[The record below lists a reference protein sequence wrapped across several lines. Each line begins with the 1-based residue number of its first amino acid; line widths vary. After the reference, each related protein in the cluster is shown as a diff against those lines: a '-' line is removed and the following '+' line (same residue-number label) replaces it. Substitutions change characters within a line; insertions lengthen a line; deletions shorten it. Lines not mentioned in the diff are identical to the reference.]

1 MAFLDNIKSKFS
13 KTDSNQDGN
22 SGINGVPES
31 IPGKPKR
38 IQKFKMQE
46 VFRESVKE
54 YALGEMAKNDPFI
67 AKYDGQKCY
76 GALLYKV
83 GQVGLLDKTNKN
95 NEAIGSFIEVVNGGS
110 IKVYITEEMYLHEEI
125 LLIPDKDTFYRMNEY
140 GFLRNAEFDL
150 VFVMGD
156 ELLDV
161 EKKITLANVKEIF
174 DMGTTISGFL
184 NVKDLKELDSEEH
197 QKEESVVSEVSDF
210 VPEIKDV
217 DEEVS
222 DHVELVDNSLI
233 NEDEWVEEDE
243 LAFEDEIVDEE
254 STEEDKEVKST
265 VATDEQRVKEM
276 DAYLRSEYGDAL
288 VEQAYQTL
296 PDDGEV
302 NQEQLEEILEQLQKK
317 ASEKEK
323 ADNED
328 VTDEDIEV
336 ISKKSKEVQEL
347 EEDEEEEPFELD
359 VEFEDASKVFEDVK
373 KVFHSD
379 DISLEI
385 SDYQFLTEVLS
396 VYQPKLLD
404 ENRQEGLLNNEI
416 NEKCKIIN
424 HEMKTVFTDHIK
436 QLHERYN
443 LLLDESF
450 DDIVAQID
458 YKDENSKWYED
469 YKVLNEKKEADMAQ
483 MPEQVDIVFERY
495 ETDYLTKK
503 EEYAKN
509 AYAKAELEFDKEHG
523 LTKDII
529 QNRIEQAYISK
540 VDVKYT
546 EEFDKLYKERKR
558 IAQEKIDIAISHII
572 NEEIKPMFEQFK
584 KEEEEL
590 FKVRSAEI
598 EAFLDNHR
606 KDEMARMQIVEKEM
620 EENNKADVVRKG
632 FLKEIDNMKSDF
644 EKQIEQIKNDYEN
657 LKMSKEFLEQV
668 KDREFATQVALSSG
682 ELEKAQIIITDLRKE
697 IVNEKKNATKV
708 IQEATERSEKIARE
722 FELKY
727 EKEKAKNKATKTAI
741 TVFVA
746 FIMFIVL
753 VVAGYVLLYS
763 FSSANQHNGIISDL
777 VYFDIDL
784 SYFYKLLC

>member
-13 KTDSNQDGN
+13 KTSSEQSDV
-22 SGINGVPES
+22 VPES

-38 IQKFKMQE
+38 VQKFKMQE

-67 AKYDGQKCY
+67 AKYNGQKCY

-83 GQVGLLDKTNKN
+83 GQAGLLDKTNKN

-125 LLIPDKDTFYRMNEY
+125 LLIPDKDTLYRMNEY

-161 EKKITLANVKEIF
+161 EKKIALANVKEIF
-174 DMGTTISGFL
+174 DSGISISKFL
-184 NVKDLKELDSEEH
+184 GVTDLKDLDSKEE
-197 QKEESVVSEVSDF
+197 QKEESIVEEISNF

-243 LAFEDEIVDEE
+243 LAFEDDMAEE
-254 STEEDKEVKST
+254 EPTEENKEVKST
-265 VATDEQRVKEM
+265 VATDEQRIKEM

-288 VEQAYQTL
+288 VEQAYQSL

-302 NQEQLEEILEQLQKK
+302 NQEQLEEILEQLQKNVT
-317 ASEKEK
+317 EKQEEDK
-323 ADNED
+323 D
-328 VTDEDIEV
+328 VTDEDIKV

-404 ENRQEGLLNNEI
+404 ENRQDGLLNNEI

-424 HEMKTVFTDHIK
+424 HEMKSVFTDHIK

-483 MPEQVDIVFERY
+483 MPEQVDIAFERY
-495 ETDYLTKK
+495 ESDYLAKK

-529 QNRIEQAYISK
+529 QNRIEQAYIFK
-540 VDVKYT
+540 VNVKYT

-620 EENNKADVVRKG
+620 EENNKADTVRQG
-632 FLKEIDNMKSDF
+632 FLKEIDNMKADF
-644 EKQIEQIKNDYEN
+644 EKQIEQIKKDYEN
-657 LKMSKEFLEQV
+657 LKMSKEFLEQA

-682 ELEKAQIIITDLRKE
+682 ELEKAQIIINDLRKE
-697 IVNEKKNATKV
+697 IVNEKKITTKT
-708 IQEATERSEKIARE
+708 IQEATERSEKITRE

-746 FIMFIVL
+746 FVMFIVL

-763 FSSANQHNGIISDL
+763 FSSANQHNSIMPDL
-777 VYFDIDL
+777 VYSDIDL

>member
-13 KTDSNQDGN
+13 KTSLEQSDV
-22 SGINGVPES
+22 VPES

-38 IQKFKMQE
+38 VQKFKMQE

-83 GQVGLLDKTNKN
+83 GQAGLLDKTNKN

-125 LLIPDKDTFYRMNEY
+125 LLIPDKDTLYRMNEY

-161 EKKITLANVKEIF
+161 EKKITLANVNEIF
-174 DMGTTISGFL
+174 DSGISISKFL
-184 NVKDLKELDSEEH
+184 GVTDLKELDS
-197 QKEESVVSEVSDF
+197 KEEQVESEVSNF

-243 LAFEDEIVDEE
+243 LAFEDDIVNEE
-254 STEEDKEVKST
+254 PIEEEKEVKST

-276 DAYLRSEYGDAL
+276 DVYLRSEYGDAL
-288 VEQAYQTL
+288 VEQAYQSL

-302 NQEQLEEILEQLQKK
+302 NQEQLEEILEQLQKNV
-317 ASEKEK
+317 AENQE
-323 ADNED
+323 DEED
-328 VTDEDIEV
+328 VTDEDIKV

-404 ENRQEGLLNNEI
+404 ENRQDGLLNNEI

-424 HEMKTVFTDHIK
+424 HEMKSVFTDHIK

-450 DDIVAQID
+450 DDIVSQID

-483 MPEQVDIVFERY
+483 MPEQVDIAFERY
-495 ETDYLTKK
+495 ESDYLAKK

-558 IAQEKIDIAISHII
+558 IAQEKIDIAINHII

-620 EENNKADVVRKG
+620 EENNKADTVRQG

-644 EKQIEQIKNDYEN
+644 EKQIEQIKKDYEN
-657 LKMSKEFLEQV
+657 LKMSKEFLEQA

-682 ELEKAQIIITDLRKE
+682 ELEKAQIIINDLRKE
-697 IVNEKKNATKV
+697 IVNEKKMTTKT
-708 IQEATERSEKIARE
+708 IQEATERSENIARE

-746 FIMFIVL
+746 FVMFIVL

-763 FSSANQHNGIISDL
+763 FSSVNQHNSIMSDL
-777 VYFDIDL
+777 VYSDIDL
-784 SYFYKLLC
+784 SSFYKLLC

>member
-1 MAFLDNIKSKFS
+1 MTFLDNIKSKFS
-13 KTDSNQDGN
+13 KTSSEQSDV
-22 SGINGVPES
+22 VPES

-38 IQKFKMQE
+38 VQKFKMQE

-83 GQVGLLDKTNKN
+83 GQAGLLDKTNKN

-110 IKVYITEEMYLHEEI
+110 INVYITEEMYLHEEI
-125 LLIPDKDTFYRMNEY
+125 LLIPDKDTLYRMNEY
-140 GFLRNAEFDL
+140 GFLRNTEFDL

-174 DMGTTISGFL
+174 DSGISISKFL
-184 NVKDLKELDSEEH
+184 GVTNLKELDSKEE
-197 QKEESVVSEVSDF
+197 QKEEPIVEEVSNF
-210 VPEIKDV
+210 VTEIKDV

-243 LAFEDEIVDEE
+243 LAFEDDTVNEE
-254 STEEDKEVKST
+254 LTEEDKEVKST

-276 DAYLRSEYGDAL
+276 DAYLRSEYGDDL
-288 VEQAYQTL
+288 VEQAYQSL
-296 PDDGEV
+296 PDDGEI
-302 NQEQLEEILEQLQKK
+302 NQEQLEEILEQLQKNV
-317 ASEKEK
+317 AEKQEDK
-323 ADNED
+323 ED
-328 VTDEDIEV
+328 VTDEDIKI

-373 KVFHSD
+373 KVFHSY

-404 ENRQEGLLNNEI
+404 ENRQDGLLNNEI

-424 HEMKTVFTDHIK
+424 HEMKSVFTDHIK

-483 MPEQVDIVFERY
+483 MPEQVDIAFERY
-495 ETDYLTKK
+495 ESDYLSKK

-509 AYAKAELEFDKEHG
+509 AYTKAELEFDKEHG

-620 EENNKADVVRKG
+620 EENNKADTVRQG
-632 FLKEIDNMKSDF
+632 FLKEIDNMKADF
-644 EKQIEQIKNDYEN
+644 EKQIEQIKKDYEN
-657 LKMSKEFLEQV
+657 LKMSKEFLEQA

-682 ELEKAQIIITDLRKE
+682 ELEKAQIIINDLRKE
-697 IVNEKKNATKV
+697 IVNEKKMTTKT

-746 FIMFIVL
+746 FVMFIVL

-763 FSSANQHNGIISDL
+763 FSSANQHNSIMSDL
-777 VYFDIDL
+777 VYSDIDL

>member
-1 MAFLDNIKSKFS
+1 MTFLDNIKSKFS
-13 KTDSNQDGN
+13 KTSSEQSDV
-22 SGINGVPES
+22 VPES

-38 IQKFKMQE
+38 LQKFKMQE

-54 YALGEMAKNDPFI
+54 YALSEMAKNDPFI

-83 GQVGLLDKTNKN
+83 GQAGLLDKTNKN
-95 NEAIGSFIEVVNGGS
+95 NETIGSFIEVVNGGS
-110 IKVYITEEMYLHEEI
+110 IKVYITEEMYLYEEI
-125 LLIPDKDTFYRMNEY
+125 LLIPDKDTLYRMNEY
-140 GFLRNAEFDL
+140 GFLRNVEFDL

-174 DMGTTISGFL
+174 DSGISISKFL
-184 NVKDLKELDSEEH
+184 GITDLKELDSKEE
-197 QKEESVVSEVSDF
+197 QKEEQVINEVSEF

-243 LAFEDEIVDEE
+243 LAFEDDTVNEE
-254 STEEDKEVKST
+254 LTEEEKEVKST

-288 VEQAYQTL
+288 VEQAYQSL
-296 PDDGEV
+296 PDGGEV
-302 NQEQLEEILEQLQKK
+302 NQEQLEEILEQLQKHV
-317 ASEKEK
+317 AEKQEE
-323 ADNED
+323 DED
-328 VTDEDIEV
+328 VTDEDIKV

-359 VEFEDASKVFEDVK
+359 VEFEDASKVFEDAK

-424 HEMKTVFTDHIK
+424 HEMKSVFTDHIK

-450 DDIVAQID
+450 DDIVSQID

-483 MPEQVDIVFERY
+483 MPEQVDIAFERY
-495 ETDYLTKK
+495 ESDYLAKK

-558 IAQEKIDIAISHII
+558 IAQEKIDIAINYII

-620 EENNKADVVRKG
+620 EENNKADMVKQG
-632 FLKEIDNMKSDF
+632 FLKEIDNMKADF
-644 EKQIEQIKNDYEN
+644 EKQIEQIKKDYEN
-657 LKMSKEFLEQV
+657 LKMSKEFLEQA

-682 ELEKAQIIITDLRKE
+682 ELEKAQIIINDLRKE
-697 IVNEKKNATKV
+697 IVNEKKMTTNT

-746 FIMFIVL
+746 FVMFIVL

-763 FSSANQHNGIISDL
+763 FSSANQHNSIMSDL
-777 VYFDIDL
+777 VYSDIDL
-784 SYFYKLLC
+784 SSFYKLLC